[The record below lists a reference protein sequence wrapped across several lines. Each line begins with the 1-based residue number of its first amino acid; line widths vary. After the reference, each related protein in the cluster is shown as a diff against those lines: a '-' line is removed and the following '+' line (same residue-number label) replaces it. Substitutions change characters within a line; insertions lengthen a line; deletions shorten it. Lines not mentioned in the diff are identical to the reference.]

1 MKELDRWQFISFISR
16 GLAMLLG
23 LIQSFVIIRVLSV
36 AEWGIVQLAVG
47 IGGALGVMQH
57 LGLASASTR
66 EIASA
71 KKDTDIFKIFL
82 TSAVIRYIITIPLAV
97 GLYIFSE
104 KIAIG
109 LYKTPLIILPLKI
122 YAVTM
127 MFQGVQSILNSVIS
141 GTKRFKRLF
150 IYQVVVSV
158 ISAVLF
164 IPLVYFYKIPGY
176 FWAYMVFNII
186 NSICLGFLAL
196 APLRGKLLLPSK
208 SDFKILFRDIFSISI
223 AIYLVKILA
232 TNWERLGTN
241 VLGLYGRPEVI
252 AIFAFAVLYSKK
264 ILSISDAVTDVS
276 LPVLSEKYSKDI
288 DDFKLSFKK
297 NFNKIFGFI
306 ILASAVA
313 CFWAP
318 QLISILVGGNKYA
331 QSYKYI
337 PAVLL
342 AFVVYSILDIVKSS
356 VHVPAKMVKQM
367 ILTYLLLVVVTV
379 TSFYIGNKY
388 VDGLMSMSV
397 ALAVGSVLSLVYV
410 IFSTVKKLDL
420 IFFDGNHWLVLAQST
435 AIGWF
440 GITAGLTTQLLLF
453 PPIMFLLIYALF
465 LSKIFDRKE
474 IFAWKK
480 ARSKA

>member
-1 MKELDRWQFISFISR
+1 
-16 GLAMLLG
+16 
-23 LIQSFVIIRVLSV
+23 
-36 AEWGIVQLAVG
+36 
-47 IGGALGVMQH
+47 
-57 LGLASASTR
+57 
-66 EIASA
+66 
-71 KKDTDIFKIFL
+71 
-82 TSAVIRYIITIPLAV
+82 
-97 GLYIFSE
+97 
-104 KIAIG
+104 
-109 LYKTPLIILPLKI
+109 
-122 YAVTM
+122 M

-241 VLGLYGRPEVI
+241 VLGLYGRPEII

-297 NFNKIFGFI
+297 NF
-306 ILASAVA
+306 
-313 CFWAP
+313 
-318 QLISILVGGNKYA
+318 
-331 QSYKYI
+331 
-337 PAVLL
+337 
-342 AFVVYSILDIVKSS
+342 
-356 VHVPAKMVKQM
+356 
-367 ILTYLLLVVVTV
+367 
-379 TSFYIGNKY
+379 
-388 VDGLMSMSV
+388 
-397 ALAVGSVLSLVYV
+397 
-410 IFSTVKKLDL
+410 IFSYY
-420 IFFDGNHWLVLAQST
+420 IFN
-435 AIGWF
+435 
-440 GITAGLTTQLLLF
+440 
-453 PPIMFLLIYALF
+453 
-465 LSKIFDRKE
+465 LSYLCTSNNFCKNSI
-474 IFAWKK
+474 
-480 ARSKA
+480 

>member
-1 MKELDRWQFISFISR
+1 MKELDKWQFISFISR

-36 AEWGIVQLAVG
+36 SEWGIVQLAVG
-47 IGGALGVMQH
+47 IGGALGIMQH

-66 EIASA
+66 EIAAA
-71 KKDTDIFKIFL
+71 KKDTDIFKIFII
-82 TSAVIRYIITIPLAV
+82 SAVIRYMITIPLAV

-104 KIAIG
+104 KIAVG
-109 LYKTPLIILPLKI
+109 LYKTSLIILPLKI

-127 MFQGVQSILNSVIS
+127 MFQGIQSILNSIIS

-150 IYQVVVSV
+150 IYQIGAGA
-158 ISAVLF
+158 ISAILF

-176 FWAYMVFNII
+176 FWAYMLFNII

-196 APLRGKLLLPSK
+196 VPLRGKFVLPSK
-208 SDFKILFRDIFSISI
+208 SDFKILFRNIFSISI

-232 TNWERLGTN
+232 TNWEKLGTN
-241 VLGLYGRPEVI
+241 VLGLYSRPEVI

-356 VHVPAKMVKQM
+356 IHVPAKMVRQM
-367 ILTYLLLVVVTV
+367 ILTYILLVVVTGV
-379 TSFYIGNKY
+379 SFYVGNGYTDK
-388 VDGLMSMSV
+388 LMSMSI
-397 ALAVGSVLSLVYV
+397 ALAVGALLSLVYV
-410 IFSTVKKLDL
+410 IFSAEKSLNL
-420 IFFDGNHWLVLAQST
+420 IFFDSTHWLVLVQST
-435 AIGWF
+435 VIGWF
-440 GITAGLTTQLLLF
+440 GITAGLIIKLLLF
-453 PPIMFLLIYALF
+453 PPLMVLLIYALF
-465 LSKIFDRKE
+465 LSKIFDGKE

-480 ARSKA
+480 AKLKV